1 MARLPRL
8 YMAGCPQ
15 HIVQR
20 GNNRQVCFFADE
32 DYAFYLDK
40 LYKASEKYQV
50 AIHAFVLMTNH
61 VHLLATPSDET
72 SISLMMQSVG
82 RSYVGYV
89 NHTYQRTGTLWEGR
103 YKSTL
108 VDCDR
113 YLMTVSRYIELN
125 PVRAGMVDHASEYPW
140 SSYQYNAAGKEI
152 KLITPHDLY
161 MQLGKTLL
169 QRQASYRALF
179 EGHMP
184 THTLEEIRSATNK
197 AWVLGDV
204 RFQQQVEQ
212 TTGRSASPRQR
223 GGDRKSEKFW
233 GETLIALK
241 KG

>member
-8 YMAGCPQ
+8 YLEDCPQ
-15 HIVQR
+15 HIIQR
-20 GNNRQVCFFADE
+20 GNNRQVCFFTDE
-32 DYAFYLDK
+32 DYAFYLDR
-40 LYKASEKYQV
+40 LHKAAEKYHV

-61 VHLLATPSDET
+61 VHFLATPSEET

-108 VDCDR
+108 VDSER

-125 PVRAGMVDHASEYPW
+125 PVRAAMVEHAAEYPW
-140 SSYQYNAAGKEI
+140 SSYQSNALGKEI

-161 MQLGKTLL
+161 VQLGKTPSK
-169 QRQASYRALF
+169 RQARYRALF
-179 EGHMP
+179 DGHMP
-184 THTLEEIRSATNK
+184 SHTLDEIRSATNK
-197 AWVLGDV
+197 AWVLGDA
-204 RFQQQVEQ
+204 RFQQQVEKA
-212 TTGRSASPRQR
+212 TGRSAAPRQR

-233 GETLIALK
+233 QETLASLEKI
-241 KG
+241 